1 MTATNDQDCSIV
13 IFVTSIKVWAINQ
26 AVTLIMQ
33 SSNNFL
39 FSFFIPFFMLCYSFE
54 GQVYTKLIVGNN
66 KLIGGGSIGWTNII
80 Q

>member
-1 MTATNDQDCSIV
+1 
-13 IFVTSIKVWAINQ
+13 
-26 AVTLIMQ
+26 MQ

-80 Q
+80 QW